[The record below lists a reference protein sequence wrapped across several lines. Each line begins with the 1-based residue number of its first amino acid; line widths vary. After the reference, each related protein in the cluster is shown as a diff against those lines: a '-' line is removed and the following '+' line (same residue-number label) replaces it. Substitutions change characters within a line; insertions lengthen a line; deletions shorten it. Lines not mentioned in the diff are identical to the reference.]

1 MEIMHHY
8 SHLTVPALMCSAPVS
23 SSGVIT
29 VTWSYIH
36 TGGLPLTNVSV
47 SYTYVD
53 GSTISSPILV
63 PVSSL
68 DAVVATF
75 SDLESGFAYTF
86 NVTAQNSN
94 GSSSILCGPTLHTA
108 DKSGSKS

>member
-8 SHLTVPALMCSAPVS
+8 SHLTVPALMCTAPVS

-47 SYTYVD
+47 SYTFED
-53 GSTISSPILV
+53 SSIISSAISIPI
-63 PVSSL
+63 
-68 DAVVATF
+68 
-75 SDLESGFAYTF
+75 SDLDTTVVTDSNLEFGFAYTF